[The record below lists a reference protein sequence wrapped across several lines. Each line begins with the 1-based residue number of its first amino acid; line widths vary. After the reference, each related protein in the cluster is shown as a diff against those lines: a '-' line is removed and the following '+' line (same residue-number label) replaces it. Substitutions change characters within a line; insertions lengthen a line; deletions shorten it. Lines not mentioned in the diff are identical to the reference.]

1 MLSKKAKYAIK
12 VLIVLGKD
20 HHGSD
25 FVHVSKILAAERIP
39 KKSLESVLSALITS
53 GYLQNRKGALA
64 GYKLRLSPE
73 EITIDKIVRLID
85 GPIARISCA
94 SIFHYHKCEE
104 CNEETCSIRE
114 LFVAIREADFKLLSG
129 TSVADLIKKEE
140 LLSTETSLRLKD

>member
-20 HHGSD
+20 YEND
-25 FVHVSKILAAERIP
+25 FIPVSKILATERIP
-39 KKSLESVLSALITS
+39 KKSLESVLSALINS
-53 GYLQNRKGALA
+53 GYLQSKKGALA
-64 GYKLRLSPE
+64 GYKLRLPPE

-85 GPIARISCA
+85 GPIARVSCA
-94 SIFHYHKCEE
+94 SIFHYHRCEE

-129 TSVADLIKKEE
+129 TSVTDLIKKEE
-140 LLSTETSLRLKD
+140 SLFTETSLRLND